1 MKTFSWLVL
10 TLCAFATE
18 SAWAAGGAQIISYY
32 GIILSSLGL
41 DEHAVEAWGPVCG
54 AILTTILLLLIGLK
68 YRKSVIAR
76 GEDVV
81 PDGKLSLAGLVEM
94 ILEFIHNL
102 GKGVIGPE
110 KVRPFLPT
118 LFALFLFIL
127 VSNLSGLVPGF
138 KPATE
143 SIDTNL
149 VLGLFSFVVFNIAGM
164 REHGIGGYLK
174 TFAGPILLM
183 MPFIFAIEI
192 VGAFARP
199 ISLALRLY
207 GNIFGDHLVL
217 SVFTGLTYLVL
228 PAFLLFFGLLVACI
242 QSFVFTLLSSIYI
255 SLAISHDH

>member
-1 MKTFSWLVL
+1 MKALNWLFL
-10 TLCAFATE
+10 TSCAFA
-18 SAWAAGGAQIISYY
+18 SKAAFAAGGAQIISYY

-41 DEHAVEAWGPVCG
+41 DEHAIEAWAPVCG
-54 AILTTILLLLIGLK
+54 AILTTILLLVLGLK
-68 YRKSVIAR
+68 YRNSVMSK
-76 GEDVV
+76 GDDVV
-81 PDGKLSLAGLVEM
+81 PEGTVSVAGLVEM
-94 ILEFIHNL
+94 VLEFIHNL
-102 GKGVIGPE
+102 GKGVIGSE
-110 KVRPFLPT
+110 KVRSFLPT

-127 VSNLSGLVPGF
+127 ISNLTGLVPGF

-143 SIDTNL
+143 SINTNL
-149 VLGLFSFVVFNIAGM
+149 VLGLFSFVVFNIAGIK
-164 REHGIGGYLK
+164 EHGVAGYLK
-174 TFAGPILLM
+174 TFSGPILLM